1 MLAWLD
7 LTGCAFSL
15 RPLYWFQYT
24 SCPNFSQCNVTSKVL
39 RFRWLICLDN
49 SIANCDDHF
58 SRNYPCR
65 HTSSS
70 YHIFHFSS
78 FSSVHGSII
87 IFLWLFQCFS
97 TVIHWCFS
105 KCIFRIFFPKF
116 LQHRFSSMYQ
126 SVLANFILNAFWNW
140 GVIILLRLSV
150 WFYLVTNDGYFWT
163 LPNAEYRNGGTS
175 SSDFPL
181 FFFVTVF

>member
-1 MLAWLD
+1 MPIVMA
-7 LTGCAFSL
+7 
-15 RPLYWFQYT
+15 
-24 SCPNFSQCNVTSKVL
+24 
-39 RFRWLICLDN
+39 
-49 SIANCDDHF
+49 
-58 SRNYPCR
+58 
-65 HTSSS
+65 
-70 YHIFHFSS
+70 
-78 FSSVHGSII
+78 
-87 IFLWLFQCFS
+87 IFLEITPAGIRAPVTTSFTFLPFLLCTVALSFFWDFFNVFLP
-97 TVIHWCFS
+97 VIHWCFY

-126 SVLANFILNAFWNW
+126 SALANFILNVFWNW

-163 LPNAEYRNGGTS
+163 LPNTEDRNGGTS